1 VLWKALQKM
10 RSLFTMR
17 TRAGT
22 FLHTRLPARLMS
34 CRGTRLRFISALRP
48 GVSVIVAASDDGGA
62 GFSIAHPPTTGALIG
77 I

>member
-1 VLWKALQKM
+1 MLWKALQKM

-22 FLHTRLPARLMS
+22 FLRPRLPARLIS
-34 CRGTRLRFISALRP
+34 CRGTRLRFTSALRP
-48 GVSVIVAASDDGGA
+48 VSVIVAASDHGGA
-62 GFSIAHPPTTGALIG
+62 GFSIAHPLSTGALIG